1 MEEPGSL
8 FAQASLDGPKPM
20 ATLPLANV
28 NLGARAP
35 ERMAMVMRNIGR
47 NGWMGRTAAV
57 MALGIAGAGCGDD
70 QAAAPTV
77 DARTNAATQ
86 AVAAAA
92 SPRNTLRP
100 LAPLSGSMSGSRQPT
115 FHYTPARNATVDIC
129 DDRACTEVIS
139 QLDGTAGVAQPTT
152 PLRAG
157 LLFWRVVDNRTTS
170 AVWQLTIPG
179 RDTGGDIAWGV
190 VPDFNGDGLAD
201 VAIGSPAAG
210 SQSVSVFNGAPFGPG
225 FTPDETLTGGALFGE
240 AVASAGDVNG
250 DGFVDL
256 AVAAGSAPGTVTVF
270 LGGPA
275 GPGGSGTALAPG
287 DVTAGFGATIAS
299 AGDVNGDGY
308 ADLLVGGVE
317 HAQVF
322 LGGPSGIATRAAFTL
337 AGSTLNGMTGDA
349 SVVQGPSDVNAD
361 GKPDL
366 LVGGALYLSGP
377 SGLTAQA
384 GFAAEEG
391 LGSFAGDENG
401 DGFGDFASFE
411 VIPGSPTGLDTGTFA
426 FDQAGE
432 ATLGSAGDVDGDGYS
447 DIISS
452 LSSIE
457 GLTDRQRVYFGAPGS
472 CGTNGCRRFL
482 SIPIPGHDFMGG
494 DLTAFLGGVGDA
506 TGDGIDD
513 LVAATPDTGKAYFFR
528 SGSAGSND
536 VAFASPTWTFPT
548 GFGTS
553 FAALFG
559 SVLPLI

>member
-1 MEEPGSL
+1 
-8 FAQASLDGPKPM
+8 
-20 ATLPLANV
+20 
-28 NLGARAP
+28 
-35 ERMAMVMRNIGR
+35 MVTENIGG
-47 NGWMGRTAAV
+47 NGWVGAAALV
-57 MALGIAGAGCGDD
+57 ALGIASAGCGDN
-70 QAAAPTV
+70 QATAPGV

-86 AVAAAA
+86 ATSTAA
-92 SPRNTLRP
+92 SARNTLRP
-100 LAPLSGSMSGSRQPT
+100 LAPLSGSLSGSRQPT
-115 FHYTPARNATVDIC
+115 FHYSPARNATIDIC
-129 DDRACTEVIS
+129 DDRACTRVLS
-139 QLDGTAGVAQPTT
+139 QLDGTEGVAQPAT

-157 LLFWRVVDNRTTS
+157 VLFWRVVSNRTTS

-190 VPDFNGDGLAD
+190 VPDFNGDGMAD
-201 VAIGSPAAG
+201 VAIGSPGAG

-225 FTPDETLTGGALFGE
+225 FTPDETLTGGASFGE

-256 AVAAGSAPGTVTVF
+256 AVAGGSAPGTVAVF

-275 GPGGSGTALAPG
+275 GPGGTGTALSPG

-317 HAQVF
+317 HAQLF
-322 LGGPSGIATRAAFTL
+322 LGGPNGIATKAAFTL
-337 AGSTLNGMTGDA
+337 TGSTLNGMTGDA

-361 GKPDL
+361 GRPDL
-366 LVGGALYLSGP
+366 LVGGALYLSSA

-411 VIPGSPTGLDTGTFA
+411 VLPGSPSGLDTGSFA

-432 ATLGSAGDVDGDGYS
+432 ATLGTAGDVDGDGYS

-457 GLTDRQRVYFGAPGS
+457 GFADRQRVYFGAPGS
-472 CGTNGCRRFL
+472 CGENGCRRFV
-482 SIPIPGHDFMGG
+482 SIPIPGHDFTGG
-494 DLTAFLGGVGDA
+494 DLTAFLGGVGDV

-513 LVAATPDTGKAYFFR
+513 LVASTPDNGTAYFFR
-528 SGSAGSND
+528 SGSMNADN
-536 VAFASPTWTFPT
+536 VAFASPTWSFAT

-559 SVLPLI
+559 SVRPLL